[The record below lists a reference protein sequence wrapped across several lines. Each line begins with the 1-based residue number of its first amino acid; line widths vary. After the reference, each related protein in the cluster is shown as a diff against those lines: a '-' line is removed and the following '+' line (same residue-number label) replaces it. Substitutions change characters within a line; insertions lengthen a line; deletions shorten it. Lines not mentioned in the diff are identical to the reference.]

1 MIITTLFFIVGNKFH
16 RILLLSLND
25 SSLGFY
31 RIFDHIHRKVPKI
44 VETRKRLESMD
55 KRIDTANSDIEDVR
69 KQVHEIERIETFCNI
84 ADMIKQ
90 SLEILDLKKS
100 QQ

>member
-1 MIITTLFFIVGNKFH
+1 
-16 RILLLSLND
+16 
-25 SSLGFY
+25 
-31 RIFDHIHRKVPKI
+31 

-90 SLEILDLKKS
+90 SLEILDLEKS